1 MLSLVYLGG
10 VLVLAF
16 LALLSGKRR
25 FALAVVAVSLLS
37 TLGLLH
43 QAQATL
49 PGFEAPRVGAQPIS
63 VNGATLRRVR
73 DVSLPDAP
81 SGTPLNY
88 PYGGS
93 QGAFWGS
100 GYAHCGSGSA

>member
-37 TLGLLH
+37 TLWLLH